1 MNTQLHRARYVQD
14 AIATASPARLLTML
28 YDRLVRD
35 IGGAE
40 LAIMSGDRTEANSL
54 LLHAQDIVVELQ
66 SSLDITLWE
75 GGRGLQEIYRYLYSE
90 LINANIHKDKAKVAV
105 CLRIVEPLREAW
117 HEAALLTA
125 GSVSVGSVAS
135 AG

>member
-35 IGGAE
+35 IAGAE
-40 LAIMSGDRTEANSL
+40 LAITSGDNAEANGL

-66 SSLDITLWE
+66 SSLDVTIWE
-75 GGRGLQEIYRYLYSE
+75 GGRGLQELYRYLYSE
-90 LINANIHKDKAKVAV
+90 LIKANIHKDKTKVGV
-105 CLRIVEPLREAW
+105 CLRIVEPLRDAW
-117 HEAALLTA
+117 HEAALLAA
-125 GSVSVGSVAS
+125 GSMPAGSIARVG
-135 AG
+135 